1 MRTQAAYIRLA
12 LADALIEL
20 MRERPYA
27 EIGVSDVCER
37 SGVGRTTFYRHCD
50 CKGGMDCLLIFKL
63 TEGWRS
69 YELLHRDSLAANF
82 GCTLL
87 RYVYDNGELVS
98 LVYENGLTEALRRAF
113 DAMLSAA
120 EIPDGEGGYLAS
132 FCSWGYFGIVCR
144 WIERG
149 FAETPEEVCLHVGSA
164 LGGCAMKPAYVPGT
178 DGINSDKGRPGN
190 GHGI

>member
-98 LVYENGLTEALRRAF
+98 LMYENGLTEALRRAF

-144 WIERG
+144 WIERRLRRDAG
-149 FAETPEEVCLHVGSA
+149 TRSAATWARRRGRRRCAARVGSRGA
-164 LGGCAMKPAYVPGT
+164 
-178 DGINSDKGRPGN
+178 DGIRTQN
-190 GHGI
+190 